1 MSDGVMQID
10 KTIQGQIT
18 NTTKELSG
26 SIKTNSSIALS
37 GSLNFGTDTNYKLE
51 YEDSK
56 IKLIGSDGSESYV
69 EDLTVGMVDDICTF

>member
-1 MSDGVMQID
+1 MSDGVMQIN

-26 SIKTNSSIALS
+26 SIKTDSPTVLS
-37 GSLNFGTDTNYKLE
+37 GTLKFGTDTNYKLE

-56 IKLIGSDGSESYV
+56 IKLKGSDGSESYV